1 MKFHWR
7 GCRVALL
14 ISLATTAPAP
24 SVAADAYR
32 LAFGLRLRAG
42 DSTAEA
48 SLELAQDRALLR
60 EARFRAPPSRFSA
73 FKGDGEIRRDG
84 DFVTWLPPVAGGRIS
99 FRVNLEN
106 RRDGE
111 RFDSLVTPDWALF
124 RADDAFPPARV
135 RHLAGARSRSSLR
148 VRLPDGWSVVTP
160 FAARPAGGYLV
171 ENPERAFDRPT
182 GWLIAGK
189 LGRRKDMIG
198 DLEVSV
204 AAPVGS
210 GAERISMLA
219 LLRWTLP
226 YLFRETATLPDRLSI
241 VSAGEPMWRGGLSAS
256 NSVFVHAE
264 RPLLSEN
271 ATSTLLHEVV
281 HVLLPISTRPD
292 HDWIDEGIA
301 EYVTLRLLRDSG
313 TISAMRFRKAI
324 DGFAARGKSD
334 VRDLATVQAR
344 GDLRARAVAIF
355 ADLDEE
361 LAALTDGDADIY
373 DLVRRIRA
381 SGEPIDAQQLHEEA
395 RALTGAKTID
405 ALEFNRAQSNDS
417 NLTK

>member
-1 MKFHWR
+1 M
-7 GCRVALL
+7 
-14 ISLATTAPAP
+14 
-24 SVAADAYR
+24 
-32 LAFGLRLRAG
+32 
-42 DSTAEA
+42 
-48 SLELAQDRALLR
+48 ELAQERAALR
-60 EARFRAPPSRFSA
+60 EARFRAPPDKFSK
-73 FKGDGEIRRDG
+73 FSGDGEIRREG
-84 DFVTWLPPVAGGRIS
+84 DFVTWLPPAAGGRIS
-99 FRVNLEN
+99 YRTNLEN
-106 RRDGE
+106 RRDGG

-148 VRLPDGWSVVTP
+148 IELPDGWSVVTP
-160 FAARPAGGYLV
+160 FAEGPAGDYLV

-189 LGRRKDMIG
+189 LGRRKDLIG

-210 GAERISMLA
+210 GVERVSMLA

-226 YLFRETATLPDRLSI
+226 YLFRETDTLPDRVSI

-256 NSVFVHAE
+256 NSVFIHAE

-281 HVLLPISTRPD
+281 HVLIPISTRPD

-313 TISAMRFRKAI
+313 TISALRFRKAI
-324 DGFAARGKSD
+324 DGFAARGESAG
-334 VRDLATVQAR
+334 RDLATVHAR
-344 GDLRARAVAIF
+344 GDLRARAVATF
-355 ADLDEE
+355 AELDQE
-361 LAALTDGDADIY
+361 LADRTDGDADIY

-381 SGEPIDAQQLHEEA
+381 IGEPVDAQRLREEA

-405 ALEFNRAQSNDS
+405 ALDFDRAQPRE
-417 NLTK
+417 